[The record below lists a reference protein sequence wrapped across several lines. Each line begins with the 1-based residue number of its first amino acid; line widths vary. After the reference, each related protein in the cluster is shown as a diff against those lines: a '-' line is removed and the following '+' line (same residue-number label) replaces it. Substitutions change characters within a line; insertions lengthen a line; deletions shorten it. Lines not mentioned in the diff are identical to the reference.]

1 MPLDRQAETLLKMTA
16 HQRAV
21 PNHTKTAQQA
31 RADALVRAEAMAKL
45 VGDPEPVGRVEDRV
59 IPGPGGDLPIRVYA
73 PRQSSGGAVV
83 YFHGGGWVLCN
94 LDTHDDL
101 CRALANH
108 SRATVISV
116 DYRLAPE
123 SKYPAAAEDCYAAT
137 RWVSEHAAELDID
150 PSRIAVGGDSAGGNL
165 AAVVAL
171 MARDRGRPAIAF
183 QLLVYPVI
191 DRDFLAGWPAE
202 PSSGHLLSP
211 LDMYWYWDQ
220 YLESREQAREAYA
233 SPLHA
238 DDLSGLPPAFIS
250 TAEYDLLRGEGEA
263 YAQRLQAAGVPT
275 THRHYDGVFHGFF
288 NMALFLDKAQAA
300 QKEAG
305 MAIRASLGA

>member
-1 MPLDRQAETLLKMTA
+1 MPLDPQAEALLKMTA

-31 RADALVRAEAMAKL
+31 RAETLERAVAMAEL
-45 VGDPEPVGRVEDRV
+45 LGDPEPVARVEDRV

-73 PRQSSGGAVV
+73 PRNHSGAAVV

-108 SRATVISV
+108 SGATVVSV

-137 RWVSEHAAELDID
+137 RWVSEHPAELDID

-191 DRDFLAGWPAE
+191 DRDFLAGWPTE
-202 PSSGHLLSP
+202 QSGGHLLSP

-220 YLESREQAREAYA
+220 YLASREQAREAYA

-238 DDLSGLPPAFIS
+238 DDLSGLPPAFVT

-263 YAQRLQAAGVPT
+263 YARRLQAAGVPT
-275 THRHYDGVFHGFF
+275 TYRHYEGVFHGFF
-288 NMALFLDKAQAA
+288 NMAAFLDRARAA
-300 QKEAG
+300 QEEAA

>member
-1 MPLDRQAETLLKMTA
+1 MPLDRQAEALLKMTA

-31 RADALVRAEAMAKL
+31 RADALERAVAMAKL
-45 VGDPEPVGRVEDRV
+45 VGDPEPVGRVEDRL
-59 IPGPGGDLPIRVYA
+59 IPGPGGDLPIRVYT
-73 PRQSSGGAVV
+73 PRNRSGGAVV

-108 SRATVISV
+108 SDATVISV

-191 DRDFLAGWPAE
+191 DREFLAGWPAE
-202 PSSGHLLSP
+202 PSGGHLLSP

-220 YLESREQAREAYA
+220 YLESREQAHEAYA

-250 TAEYDLLRGEGEA
+250 TAEYDLLHGEGEA

-275 THRHYDGVFHGFF
+275 TYRHYEGVFHGFF

-305 MAIRASLGA
+305 MAIRAGLAS

>member
-1 MPLDRQAETLLKMTA
+1 MPLDRQAEALFKMTA

-31 RADALVRAEAMAKL
+31 RADALERAAAMATL
-45 VGDPEPVGRVEDRV
+45 VGDPEPVARVEDRV
-59 IPGPGGDLPIRVYA
+59 IPGPGGDLPIRVYT
-73 PRQSSGGAVV
+73 PRNSSGGAVV

-108 SRATVISV
+108 SDAIVISV

-123 SKYPAAAEDCYAAT
+123 SKYPAAAEDCYTAT
-137 RWVSEHAAELDID
+137 RWVSEHAAALDID
-150 PSRIAVGGDSAGGNL
+150 PSRIAVGGDSSGGNL

-191 DRDFLAGWPAE
+191 DLDFLAGWPTE
-202 PSSGHLLSP
+202 PSPGHLLSP

-238 DDLSGLPPAFIS
+238 DDLSGLPPAFIT
-250 TAEYDLLRGEGEA
+250 TAEYDVLRGEGEE
-263 YAQRLQAAGVPT
+263 YARRLQAAGVPT
-275 THRHYDGVFHGFF
+275 THRHYDGVFHGFV
-288 NMALFLDKAQAA
+288 NMAPFLDKAQAA

-305 MAIRASLGA
+305 MAIRAGLAS

>member
-1 MPLDRQAETLLKMTA
+1 MPLDRQAEVLLKMTA

-31 RADALVRAEAMAKL
+31 RADALERAEAMAKL
-45 VGDPEPVGRVEDRV
+45 VGDPEPVARVEDRV
-59 IPGPGGDLPIRVYA
+59 IPGPGGDLPIRVYT
-73 PRQSSGGAVV
+73 PRNSSGAAVV

-108 SRATVISV
+108 SDATMISV

-191 DRDFLAGWPAE
+191 DREFLAGWPEA

-220 YLESREQAREAYA
+220 YLESREQAHEAYA

-238 DDLSGLPPAFIS
+238 DDLSGLPPAFIT
-250 TAEYDLLRGEGEA
+250 TAEYDLLHGEGEA
-263 YAQRLQAAGVPT
+263 YAQRLQTAGVPT
-275 THRHYDGVFHGFF
+275 TYRHYEGVFHGFF
-288 NMALFLDKAQAA
+288 NMALFLDKAQVA